1 MDDVSLNGE
10 QYTVSS
16 IANNLLNSGQVTDE
30 PPCTEMGLGTVKQVK
45 SLIKMTTGI
54 PADTRIR
61 PPFSSAGAS
70 SGIFNDA
77 EDAYM
82 QLAPFLVTLG

>member
-45 SLIKMTTGI
+45 SLIKMTTGSLQEDQRKKKKKKKRTGSRD
-54 PADTRIR
+54 ADQCIN
-61 PPFSSAGAS
+61 S
-70 SGIFNDA
+70 
-77 EDAYM
+77 
-82 QLAPFLVTLG
+82 